1 MDSVLNSLKIIGMDT
16 VKTSASVFAVHLTVA
31 PMITHLAGD
40 KNEVLQ
46 YSAEGACNAIA
57 SDLVDY
63 FVSGQSKIMSGNVVA
78 LLDDA
83 VFMGG
88 VSGVCDKSGLSEKAV
103 ALIGS
108 TPLPLEQKYQIL
120 LAQAGIVSGARELS
134 NIIGRTQLGQN
145 QMVQY
150 VRHPVS
156 TVMGRR

>member
-31 PMITHLAGD
+31 PMITHLAGQ
-40 KNEVLQ
+40 NEVLQ
-46 YSAEGACNAIA
+46 YSAEGACNALA

-63 FVSGQSKIMSGNVVA
+63 FVSGQSKIMSGNILA